1 MRRLAIKKLPEY
13 RGNRLR
19 CVNQMAISPVLHLVE
34 SLSRLGGV
42 ETFVND
48 WVAADTNSFAA
59 ALLDSQ
65 KNIPGVSGKKAG
77 LRPNRFCSLAAVRN
91 DARRRRWQCGTLIC
105 HNFAGLTSL
114 SDVIAPERLVV
125 CLHTNS
131 ADVWPRL
138 LRLAPFVDGFITGG
152 KSLAEKTRELLGA
165 SQVVIAPFES
175 PLDDSFFRVRRPQK
189 SGPILVGFAGRLV
202 VEQKRVDRLKE
213 FCEALV
219 SRGVDFRLQI
229 TGEGPDKVMLEKLLA
244 PFPVD
249 FLGMLGREKVA
260 ETFAGWDFQIITSD
274 YETGPASALE
284 GMACGTI
291 PIFPEMKCQVTEV
304 LGGKFDRLLYPVGK
318 MQDAAA
324 RLQVLSGLPPAEL
337 EALRSDLRA
346 LVAGKS
352 MANHLPAVYKTLE
365 EIHAQPSRRKPIS
378 FESRW
383 RDHLPF
389 AIRCRLPGRDD
400 FLM

>member
-1 MRRLAIKKLPEY
+1 
-13 RGNRLR
+13 
-19 CVNQMAISPVLHLVE
+19 MAISSVLHLVE

-48 WVAADTNSFAA
+48 WVAADENSFAA

-65 KNIPGVSGKKAG
+65 KVLGASVKKIG
-77 LRPNRFCSLAAVRN
+77 LRPNRFSSLAAVRN
-91 DARRRRWQCGTLIC
+91 YTRRRHLQCGTLIC

-114 SDVIAPERLVV
+114 SDVIAPGRLVV
-125 CLHTNS
+125 CLHTSS
-131 ADVWPRL
+131 ADVWPRIR
-138 LRLAPFVDGFITGG
+138 RLAPFVDGFITGG
-152 KSLAEKTRELLGA
+152 KSLAEKTREVLGA
-165 SQVVIAPFES
+165 SPVVIAPFAS

-189 SGPILVGFAGRLV
+189 NGPILVGFAGRLV

-213 FCEALV
+213 FCEALG

-229 TGEGPDKVMLEKLLA
+229 TGEGPDKIMLEKLLA
-244 PFPVD
+244 PFPVE
-249 FLGMLGREKVA
+249 FLGMLKRQKMA

-291 PIFPEMKCQVTEV
+291 PILPEMKCQVTEV
-304 LGGKFDRLLYPVGK
+304 LDGKFDRLLYPVGK

-324 RLQVLSGLPPAEL
+324 RLQALCGLPPAERD
-337 EALRSDLRA
+337 ALRSELRA

-352 MANHLPAVYKTLE
+352 MANHLRAIYKTLD
-365 EIHAQPSRRKPIS
+365 EIHAEPSRREKIS
-378 FESRW
+378 FAGGW
-383 RDHLPF
+383 RDYLPF
-389 AIRCRLPGRDD
+389 ALRCRLPGRDE